1 MWKETILAI
10 TAISSVAPTTNK
22 KALFTPFSRGGG
34 RILGGIEAEYG
45 EFPHQISLLRGG
57 VGGTPICSGSLI
69 SSTMAV
75 TAGHCC
81 DG

>member
-1 MWKETILAI
+1 MRVEIIIA
-10 TAISSVAPTTNK
+10 AVAVSMVVTKPHK
-22 KALFTPFSRGGG
+22 KAIFTPLSRGGG

-45 EFPHQISLLRGG
+45 EFPHQIVLLRGG
-57 VGGTPICSGSLI
+57 VGGSSMCSGSLL
-69 SSTMAV
+69 SPSMVV